1 MKQSPKNIA
10 QSVRTIGR
18 RGFLIGA
25 TQVAFAGVLAARMRY
40 MQVDQADKFRLLAE
54 ENRIRVRLIAP
65 TRGLIFDRNGV
76 PLAIN
81 EQNYRIV
88 VVREDAGDVDELLAR
103 LSRIVPMT
111 MEDAERARR
120 ELFKQPAHKPVTIL
134 DRLSWEDFSK
144 VSVNSP
150 SLPGVTPDIGLSRF
164 YPAGEDL
171 AHVVGYVGPV
181 SDYDLSRINDP
192 DPVLQIPRFQIGKTG
207 VEAKTEDSLRGLAGN
222 KFEEQNAYGRII
234 RELRRT
240 PGTKGADLQLTID
253 EGLQNFVQKRLGEE
267 SASAVVIDLAEGD
280 LLGIASAPSFDPNK
294 FVRGISVADYRALTE
309 HDHRPLAS
317 KPFQG
322 IYPPGSTFKMV
333 TALAALEEGVITPDE
348 TVYCPGHLESG
359 GRRFHCWKRGGHG
372 HVDLKTSIEQSC
384 DVYYYDV
391 AQRVGIDKISEM
403 ARRLG
408 IGVSHDLPLSAVAR
422 GLAPNKAWK
431 LEARGADWLIGD
443 TLNASIGQGF
453 VLASPLQ
460 LAVMTARIATGRA
473 VSPRLVRTIDGVEAP
488 SGGGERLGLD
498 PRHLAYIRDGMN
510 AVSNNRRGTAFR
522 SRIVAEGLEMAGK
535 TGTSQVR
542 NITAAERA
550 AGVFRNEDLPWER
563 RDHALFV
570 CYAPVENPRVAVSVV
585 VEHGG
590 GGSTA
595 AAPIARD
602 IMLRA
607 LYGDVPPLEAYPP
620 EQRRAADERLNALPL
635 RDSRPT
641 SGPTRTRA

>member
-10 QSVRTIGR
+10 QSVRTISR
-18 RGFLIGA
+18 RGMLIGA
-25 TQVAFAGVLAARMRY
+25 VQVSFGVALAARMRY
-40 MQVDQADKFRLLAE
+40 MQVNEADKFRLLAE

-76 PLAIN
+76 PLAVN
-81 EQNYRIV
+81 EQNYRVV
-88 VVREDAGDVDELLAR
+88 VVREDAGDIDALLAR
-103 LSRIVPMT
+103 LSHIVPMT
-111 MEDAERARR
+111 ADDLDSAHK
-120 ELFKQPAHKPVTIL
+120 ELFKRPAHKSVTIM

-144 VSVNSP
+144 VAVNSP
-150 SLPGVTPDIGLSRF
+150 SLPGVTPEIGLSRF

-181 SDYDLSRINDP
+181 SDYDLSKLNDP

-207 VEAKTEDSLRGLAGN
+207 VEAKTEDVLRGKAGN
-222 KFEEQNAYGRII
+222 KYEEQNAYGRII

-240 PGTKGADLQLTID
+240 PGSKGADLQLTID
-253 EGLQNFVQKRLGEE
+253 DGVQNFVQKRLGEE
-267 SASAVVIDLAEGD
+267 SASAVVLDLADGD
-280 LLGIASAPSFDPNK
+280 LLAIASAPSFDPNK
-294 FVRGISVADYRALTE
+294 FVRGISVADYQALTG

-333 TALAALEEGVITPDE
+333 TALAALEDGVISPDE

-372 HVDLKTSIEQSC
+372 HVALKASLEQSC
-384 DVYYYDV
+384 DVFYYDA
-391 AQRVGIDKISEM
+391 AQRVGIDKISAM

-408 IGVSHDLPLSAVAR
+408 IGVPHDLPLSAVSS

-431 LEARGADWLIGD
+431 REARGADWLIGD
-443 TLNASIGQGF
+443 TLNAAIGQGF

-460 LAVMTARIATGRA
+460 LAVMTGRLATGRA
-473 VSPRLVRTIDGVEAP
+473 VAPRLVRTVDGVELP
-488 SGGGERLGLD
+488 SGAGERLGLD
-498 PRHLAYIRDGMN
+498 PRNLAYVRDGMN
-510 AVSNNRRGTAFR
+510 AVSNSRRGTGFR
-522 SRIVAEGLEMAGK
+522 SRIITDGFEMAGK

-542 NITAAERA
+542 NISAAERA

-570 CYAPVENPRVAVSVV
+570 CYAPVENPRIAVSVV

-602 IMLRA
+602 ILLRA
-607 LYGDVPPLEAYPP
+607 LYGELPPLDAYPQG
-620 EQRRAADERLNALPL
+620 QRRAAEDRLNALPL
-635 RDSRPT
+635 RDSRPAA
-641 SGPTRTRA
+641 GPGRTRA